1 VDDFEK
7 VVAWERF
14 HDDVNVVGHDTPG
27 MQDVALALKIPEGPG
42 DEVCDC
48 RLTEEAL
55 AMPGIEEL
63 VNPLRVKK
71 ANAFLLL
78 GGEFAVCPEGGLC
91 DAFALAD
98 PGFALRLGD
107 GIRQPEHDMV
117 NGVIACP
124 MREIFARGDRKA
136 GSQTVPVWFIFK
148 SRARRSGYFPV
159 CHGLAEGCWD
169 GAHWGEGPRL
179 SSVRFQ

>member
-1 VDDFEK
+1 
-7 VVAWERF
+7 
-14 HDDVNVVGHDTPG
+14 
-27 MQDVALALKIPEGPG
+27 
-42 DEVCDC
+42 
-48 RLTEEAL
+48 
-55 AMPGIEEL
+55 MPGIEEL